1 MGDVEGV
8 EVNRPTII
16 VFLPFLDG
24 LVDARW
30 FFIIFHIK
38 DSQDFYLILHV
49 KVRCI
54 MRKLILVK

>member
-1 MGDVEGV
+1 VGDVGDVGDVEGV

-30 FFIIFHIK
+30 FLLYSVSRTVRTFI
-38 DSQDFYLILHV
+38 
-49 KVRCI
+49 
-54 MRKLILVK
+54 